1 MFQKWSLRDVILL
14 ALLAILFG
22 GIFVG
27 SSFLY
32 NILSAVLAP
41 IGLEPFANEILFGLW
56 CMAAPMAAM
65 LLRKPGSATIGE
77 LLAALAEV
85 LYGSQFG
92 MSTLISGF
100 IQGFGSELG
109 FAATRYKRY
118 DWLSLTYSAIGT
130 TLLSFTYE
138 YFKIGYYAFK
148 PGFVLALLVVRF
160 LSVFFFC
167 AVLVKTIMN
176 LYDKINQA
184 AGK

>member
-100 IQGFGSELG
+100 IQGFG
-109 FAATRYKRY
+109 
-118 DWLSLTYSAIGT
+118 
-130 TLLSFTYE
+130 
-138 YFKIGYYAFK
+138 KIGRAH
-148 PGFVLALLVVRF
+148 V
-160 LSVFFFC
+160 
-167 AVLVKTIMN
+167 
-176 LYDKINQA
+176 
-184 AGK
+184 